1 MSTNR
6 QLLLNIF
13 YLISI
18 VGAFTY
24 TYLNQQKLV
33 YIDSVKL
40 LSEYQG
46 MIDARSAYQQ
56 KATGWKANIDTLSV
70 EVQDAIKVYQKESI
84 GMTKKEKELSQE
96 LIRTKQ
102 RQLVD
107 YQQAMQDK
115 AQQEDG
121 QMTSLVVEQV
131 NAYIKQYGE
140 KNGYKIIMAANEY
153 GNIAYA
159 EESLDLT
166 AEVLAGLNKQYNG
179 Q

>member
-1 MSTNR
+1 MSNKL
-6 QLLLNIF
+6 QLPLNIF
-13 YLISI
+13 FLMAIL
-18 VGAFTY
+18 GAFSY
-24 TYLNQQKLV
+24 THLSKQKLV

-40 LSEYQG
+40 LNKYQG
-46 MIDARSAYQQ
+46 MIDARSDYQQ
-56 KATGWKANIDTLSV
+56 KATSWKANIDTLSV
-70 EVQDAIKVYQKESI
+70 EVQDAIKSYEKESI
-84 GMTKKEKELSQE
+84 GMTKREKELSQE

-102 RQLVD
+102 RQLMD
-107 YQQAMQDK
+107 YQRAMQEK

-159 EESLDLT
+159 EESLDIT
-166 AEVLAGLNKQYNG
+166 EVVLEGLNKQYTG